1 MNTAVQKN
9 APPTT
14 AFSLFFLVAVF
25 VLVVLC
31 CVARA
36 VVREW
41 QRGE

>member
-25 VLVVLC
+25 V
-31 CVARA
+31 ARA
-36 VVREW
+36 GVREW